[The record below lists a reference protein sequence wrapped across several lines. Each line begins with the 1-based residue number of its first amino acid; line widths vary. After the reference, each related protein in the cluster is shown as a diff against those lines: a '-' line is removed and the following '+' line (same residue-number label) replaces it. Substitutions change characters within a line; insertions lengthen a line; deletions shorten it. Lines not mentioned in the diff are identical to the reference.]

1 MFRFAHPEFLYLLLI
16 IPILIG
22 IFVFVIIQ
30 KQRNIKKFGNPELLA
45 ELMPNVSRIRPHLKF
60 YMQLIAFVLIIIAL
74 AQPQFGTREV
84 KETRQGVE
92 LMIALDI
99 SNSMLA
105 QDIQPNRL
113 EKAKMILS
121 RIIDN
126 MTNDKVGLV
135 VFAGDAFT
143 QLPITVDYVSAKM
156 FLSTITPKLITR
168 QGTAIGSAIEMSIK
182 SFGEQSDKSRAI
194 VLITDGENHED
205 DAVGAAKLAL
215 DKGIVVHV
223 VGIGK
228 PEGAPIPVDGTM
240 SFWKDKDGNV
250 VVSKLNEEMGK
261 SIAAAG
267 GGVYVRADN
276 NNSAFRILTRELDK
290 MAKSEIQTTTY
301 ADYNEQFQSFA
312 LLALILLLIDAVV
325 FERKNKRLSKLRIFD
340 IKDKFLKNKNAKK
353 I

>member
-1 MFRFAHPEFLYLLLI
+1 
-16 IPILIG
+16 
-22 IFVFVIIQ
+22 
-30 KQRNIKKFGNPELLA
+30 
-45 ELMPNVSRIRPHLKF
+45 MPNVSRFRPHLKF

-74 AQPQFGTREV
+74 AQPQFGTREI

-99 SNSMLA
+99 SNSMMA

-121 RIIDN
+121 RIIDG
-126 MTNDKVGLV
+126 MKNDKVGLV

-156 FLSTITPKLITR
+156 FLSSITPKLITR
-168 QGTAIGSAIEMSIK
+168 QGTAIGSAIDMSIK
-182 SFGEQSDKSRAI
+182 SFGEQSDRSRAI

-205 DAVGAAKLAL
+205 DAIGAAKLAL

-240 SFWKDKDGNV
+240 RFF
-250 VVSKLNEEMGK
+250 GK
-261 SIAAAG
+261 
-267 GGVYVRADN
+267 
-276 NNSAFRILTRELDK
+276 TK
-290 MAKSEIQTTTY
+290 MTMWWYQ
-301 ADYNEQFQSFA
+301 N
-312 LLALILLLIDAVV
+312 
-325 FERKNKRLSKLRIFD
+325 
-340 IKDKFLKNKNAKK
+340 
-353 I
+353 

>member
-1 MFRFAHPEFLYLLLI
+1 
-16 IPILIG
+16 
-22 IFVFVIIQ
+22 
-30 KQRNIKKFGNPELLA
+30 
-45 ELMPNVSRIRPHLKF
+45 MPNVSRFRPHLKF

-74 AQPQFGTREV
+74 AQPQFGTREI

-99 SNSMLA
+99 SNSMMA

-121 RIIDN
+121 RIIDG
-126 MTNDKVGLV
+126 MKNDKVGLV

-156 FLSTITPKLITR
+156 FLSSITPKLITR
-168 QGTAIGSAIEMSIK
+168 QGTAIGSAIDMSIK
-182 SFGEQSDKSRAI
+182 SFGEQSDRSRAI

-205 DAVGAAKLAL
+205 DAIGAAKLAL

-240 SFWKDKDGNV
+240 SFWKDKDDNV

-276 NNSAFRILTRELDK
+276 NNSAFRIVTRELDK
-290 MAKSEIQTTTY
+290 MAKSEIQTSTF

-312 LLALILLLIDAVV
+312 LLALLLLLIDAVV
-325 FERKNKRLSKLRIFD
+325 FDRKNKRLSKLRIFD
-340 IKDKFLKNKNAKK
+340 IKEKFLKSKIAKK
-353 I
+353 

>member
-1 MFRFAHPEFLYLLLI
+1 MFRFAQPEFLFLLLI
-16 IPILIG
+16 VPLLIAL
-22 IFVFVIIQ
+22 FVFVVLL
-30 KQRNIKKFGNPELLA
+30 KKRNLKKFGNPELLA
-45 ELMPNVSRIRPHLKF
+45 QLMPNVSFFRPQLKF
-60 YMQLIAFVLIIIAL
+60 YMQLFAFILIIIVL

-84 KETRQGVE
+84 KEVRKGIE

-99 SNSMLA
+99 SNSMMA

-121 RIIDN
+121 RLIDN
-126 MTNDKVGLV
+126 MKTDKVGLV

-156 FLSTITPKLITR
+156 FLSSITPELITR
-168 QGTAIGSAIEMSIK
+168 QGTAIGSAIDMSIK
-182 SFGEQSDKSRAI
+182 SFGEQTDKSRAI
-194 VLITDGENHED
+194 VLITDAENHED
-205 DAVGAAKLAL
+205 DATGAAKLAI
-215 DKGIVVHV
+215 DKGITVHV
-223 VGIGK
+223 IGIGK

-240 SFWKDKDGNV
+240 SFWKDKEGNV

-261 SIAAAG
+261 NIAAAG

-276 NNSAFRILTRELDK
+276 NNSAFKTVTRELDK
-290 MAKSEIQTTTY
+290 MAKSEIETSTY

-340 IKDKFLKNKNAKK
+340 IKDRFFLKNKIGKK
-353 I
+353 

>member
-1 MFRFAHPEFLYLLLI
+1 
-16 IPILIG
+16 
-22 IFVFVIIQ
+22 
-30 KQRNIKKFGNPELLA
+30 
-45 ELMPNVSRIRPHLKF
+45 
-60 YMQLIAFVLIIIAL
+60 
-74 AQPQFGTREV
+74 
-84 KETRQGVE
+84 
-92 LMIALDI
+92 MIALDI